1 MILNIYQAIC
11 LCFAFIVVWNLFQTR
26 NLQDKIVY
34 AFILM
39 PFVLRTLLVK

>member
-11 LCFAFIVVWNLFQTR
+11 ICFAGIMIWNLFR
-26 NLQDKIVY
+26 SRDLQEKIVY

-39 PFVLRTLLVK
+39 PLVLRAMLFK

>member
-11 LCFAFIVVWNLFQTR
+11 ICFAGIMIWNLLR
-26 NLQDKIVY
+26 SRDLQEKIVY

-39 PFVLRTLLVK
+39 PFVLRALLVK